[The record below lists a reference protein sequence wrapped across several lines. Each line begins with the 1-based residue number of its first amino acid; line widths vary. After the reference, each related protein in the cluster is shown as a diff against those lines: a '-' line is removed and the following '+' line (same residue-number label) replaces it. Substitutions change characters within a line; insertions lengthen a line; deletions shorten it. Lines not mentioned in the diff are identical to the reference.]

1 MLIACETGK
10 DRHSQQHE
18 QTDLALANG
27 GAADADV
34 AVGGPAE
41 DPVEPVV
48 ELLEQAGASLLRL
61 EQQGA
66 EGRGEGE
73 GVEGRDDDRD
83 GDGHGELLVELAGNA
98 GDEGGR
104 DKDRRQDDGDG
115 DDRAGDLLHGL
126 EGRVLG

>member
-1 MLIACETGK
+1 MAAP
-10 DRHSQQHE
+10 
-18 QTDLALANG
+18 QTRN
-27 GAADADV
+27 V

-48 ELLEQAGASLLRL
+48 ELLQRAGALLLRL
-61 EQQGA
+61 EEQGA
-66 EGRGEGE
+66 EGRGEGK
-73 GVEGRDDDRD
+73 GIEGREDDRD

-98 GDEGGR
+98 GDEGRR

-126 EGRVLG
+126 EGRILG